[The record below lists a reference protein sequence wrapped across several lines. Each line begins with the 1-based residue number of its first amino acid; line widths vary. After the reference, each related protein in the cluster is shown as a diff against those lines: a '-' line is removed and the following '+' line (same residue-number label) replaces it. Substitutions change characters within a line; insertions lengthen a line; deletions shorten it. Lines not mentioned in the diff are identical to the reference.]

1 MFFFFWLKTMKKKDL
16 FAVIKIA
23 EKKALNNFYYILKQQ
38 DTSKVL

>member
-23 EKKALNNFYYILKQQ
+23 EKKALRIIAIIF
-38 DTSKVL
+38 